1 MASYPPPFYTEP
13 TQVFNTSDWIE
24 NTSGIPIDF
33 LDRHYVK
40 FPIAQGAETLQDT
53 TVNGELDVN
62 NGGTTLVVSGSS
74 ISSSGGIQF
83 TDATNAAIFYH
94 TPKSNDPAT
103 AWENN
108 DLATVGYVQSQL
120 GQSTGGIN
128 LYLNQS
134 IASSVAPYKVL
145 SNTATNVATQTVVTT
160 ALGTGTLIS
169 QFLTPSGYPNI
180 ATLQSGVWIFN
191 VFGNRSNTGTGSL
204 IYYAELYSYSNL
216 GVSTLIAT
224 SGNSRDVNGTT
235 SAPDCVQVTMSVP
248 TTIISLTDRLLV
260 KLYSTGTGMGG
271 GVTLT
276 TYFEGSYYTYVST
289 SISIPPPIPTLSQV
303 LTAGNNATNQ
313 NITGVSNLTCGTGLT
328 QVALV
333 SSVPQLNL
341 SDGTNTIIIDDSVPS
356 IAISNSL
363 VTTTMGASGFT
374 STLDTGSTA
383 RPLLFTNNSTTGVQA
398 LLKSG
403 GITYTPSTSTLT
415 TTNISATT
423 VTANLTGTASTASTI
438 TTTSDDTSGTYYIP
452 FSKTSA
458 GTNTTLY
465 VDDST
470 TALTYDPNLSAI
482 ALATVNATQTNTTTT
497 NTNNL
502 IVNSTTQVPTVAYPN
517 NSTSIAS
524 TGYVTS
530 AISAIPN
537 LLNTNNV
544 WSGTQTF
551 NNNLQ
556 LGPATTNI
564 TNLVSAVGG
573 TAYTNINPISTGVS
587 AGYTYYLFPNAGS
600 GFSFS
605 YNALSS
611 QSITFYWVA
620 VGGGGAGSGV
630 AQGFRINAGAGG
642 GGGEVKSGSFTLT
655 SSGTVNITVG
665 AGGTASYTTAGGNGG
680 STTLSG
686 SASTT
691 CGGGLGG
698 ALGTTAGVG
707 GAGGNSATG
716 AVGGVGGTSG
726 STSGGVGTTVSNS
739 SSGGGGSYYT
749 VVNTFSAGGS
759 ALYTFPVDLTTYGN
773 MCNGGYGGGI
783 TASGTGYPP
792 LTAGYGS
799 GGAGA
804 ICYNDKPSHTGRQ
817 PQAGLGGCVL
827 IYFSNATTI
836 TPTTSVTLNASPVGN
851 FTNITDSTSST
862 TGAIVVSG
870 GIGCAK
876 NITSTSYS
884 LGYSS
889 SLPTLTSANIGWF
902 STTWTEITTAISTT
916 ATSQRSISLPTSGTY
931 MISYVHTLQY
941 TGSVA
946 TTGTFSTVLNETQN
960 TLASPIAGSYNA
972 TGVFAFTVTNAR
984 FSNSATV
991 FYTNTT
997 NGTKT
1002 IYITGAVGNG
1012 ISPTSGYVLNTTI
1025 SSVSFMRIA

>member
-1 MASYPPPFYTEP
+1 MASYIPPTEDLP
-13 TQVFNTSDWIE
+13 IFDNSVFIDIVNEPLTYEIAKKLFLTYPNAQGTENLKDTNVLGTLDVSDGTDSIVTTGTTISSTNGITFSDTQAVVFNHIPKATE
-24 NTSGIPIDF
+24 NP
-33 LDRHYVK
+33 
-40 FPIAQGAETLQDT
+40 
-53 TVNGELDVN
+53 
-62 NGGTTLVVSGSS
+62 
-74 ISSSGGIQF
+74 
-83 TDATNAAIFYH
+83 
-94 TPKSNDPAT
+94 T

-108 DLATVGYVQSQL
+108 DLTTVGYVQSQL
-120 GQSTGGIN
+120 GQSAGGIN

-134 IASSVAPYKVL
+134 IASSVSPYKVL

-169 QFLTPSGYPNI
+169 EFLTVSGYPGVT
-180 ATLQSGVWIFN
+180 TLQSGIWIFN
-191 VFGNRSNTGTGSL
+191 VFGNRSNTGTGAL
-204 IYYAELYSYSNL
+204 YYYAELYTYNNI
-216 GVSTLIAT
+216 GNFTLIAT

-235 SAPDCVQVTMSVP
+235 TAPDCVQLTMSVP
-248 TTIISLTDRLLV
+248 TTVLAITDRLAI
-260 KLYSTGTGMGG
+260 KLYSTGTGMSGS
-271 GVTLT
+271 VTLT
-276 TYFEGSYYTYVST
+276 TYFEGAYYTYVST
-289 SISIPPPIPTLSQV
+289 SLTIPAPVPTLSQV
-303 LTAGNNATNQ
+303 LTSGNNAGNK
-313 NITGVSNLTCGTGLT
+313 NITGVKALVCGTGT
-328 QVALV
+328 QVVVDSLV
-333 SSVPQLNL
+333 PAVYL
-341 SDGTNTIIIDDSVPS
+341 SDGTNTIIIDNSIPS
-356 IAISNSL
+356 IEISNSL
-363 VTTTMGASGFT
+363 VTNTMNASGFT
-374 STLDTGSTA
+374 TTLDTGSTA
-383 RPLLFTNNSTTGVQA
+383 RPLLFTNNATTGVQA

-403 GITYTPSTSTLT
+403 GITYTPSTSTLA
-415 TTNISATT
+415 TTNVNATT
-423 VTANLTGTASTASTI
+423 FTGSLTGTASSASTV

-452 FSKTSA
+452 FSKTTA

-465 VDDST
+465 LDDTT
-470 TALTYDPNLSAI
+470 TAITYDPNLSA
-482 ALATVNATQTNTTTT
+482 LAIGTLNATQTNTTTT

-517 NSTSIAS
+517 NSTTIAS

-544 WSGTQTF
+544 WSGTQNF

-564 TNLVSAVGG
+564 TNLISAVGG
-573 TAYTNINPISTGVS
+573 TAYTNINPISSS
-587 AGYTYYLFPNAGS
+587 AFSNYTYYLFPNAGS
-600 GFSFS
+600 GFSFN

-620 VGGGGAGSGV
+620 IGAGGAGSGV

-665 AGGTASYTTAGGNGG
+665 AGGSASFTTAGGNGG

-686 SASTT
+686 SVSTT
-691 CGGGLGG
+691 CAGGFGG
-698 ALGTTAGVG
+698 ALGTSAGVG

-726 STSGGVGTTVSNS
+726 STSGGNGTTLTNS

-749 VVNTFSAGGS
+749 VVNTFSTGGS
-759 ALYTFPVDLTTYGN
+759 STYTFPIDSTTASI
-773 MCNGGYGGGI
+773 CNGGNGGGI
-783 TASGTGYPP
+783 TASGTGYPA
-792 LTAGYGS
+792 LSSGYGS

-804 ICYNDKPSHTGRQ
+804 ICYNDKPSHSGRA
-817 PQAGLGGCVL
+817 PQGGQNGCVL

-851 FTNITDSTSST
+851 FTNVTDSTSST
-862 TGAIVVSG
+862 TGAVVVSG

-876 NITSTSYS
+876 NITSNSYS
-884 LGYSS
+884 FGYTSV
-889 SLPTLTSANIGWF
+889 PTLTSANIGWF
-902 STTWTEITTAISTT
+902 SNTWTEITTAISTT
-916 ATSQRSISLPTSGTY
+916 ATSQRSISLPVAGTY

-991 FYTNTT
+991 YYTNTT
-997 NGTKT
+997 NGAKT

-1025 SSVSFMRIA
+1025 SSISFMRIA